1 MHSELVHLDGGA
13 ALTPR
18 ERVAL
23 AVLLEQ
29 LGRTLQRRMPT
40 TLELV
45 GLSIDFQRIADA
57 PSDGV
62 QPSRRRPSGRSGPGE
77 R

>member
-1 MHSELVHLDGGA
+1 MPSELVHLDGGA

-29 LGRTLQRRMPT
+29 LGRTLQRRMPH

-45 GLSIDFQRIADA
+45 GLSIDFQRIAGA
-57 PSDGV
+57 SSDGA
-62 QPSRRRPSGRSGPGE
+62 QPSRRRTTGHRPDGE